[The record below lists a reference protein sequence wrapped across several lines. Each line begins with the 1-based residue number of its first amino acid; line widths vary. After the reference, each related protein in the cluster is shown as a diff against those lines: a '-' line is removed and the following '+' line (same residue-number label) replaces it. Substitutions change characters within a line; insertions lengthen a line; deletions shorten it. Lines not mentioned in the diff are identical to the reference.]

1 MKIIQDLKKG
11 EGAPGNI
18 YTRRR
23 FITDGDGDD
32 LHINKSQRKQINSNM
47 RDARNLSISGRG
59 GEERSIREYNGT
71 DKEGYILRCR
81 AALYRGCRGAC
92 IGTVG
97 RAQSF
102 SIIALLDSIVSPSP
116 VTVERSSEAMAAN
129 LSPVS
134 SHTTDPAL

>member
-71 DKEGYILRCR
+71 DKEGYILLCR
-81 AALYRGCRGAC
+81 AALQRVCRGAC

-97 RAQSF
+97 RAKPF
-102 SIIALLDSIVSPSP
+102 SIISLVDSIVSPSS
-116 VTVERSSEAMAAN
+116 VTAERSSEAMAATP
-129 LSPVS
+129 SPVS